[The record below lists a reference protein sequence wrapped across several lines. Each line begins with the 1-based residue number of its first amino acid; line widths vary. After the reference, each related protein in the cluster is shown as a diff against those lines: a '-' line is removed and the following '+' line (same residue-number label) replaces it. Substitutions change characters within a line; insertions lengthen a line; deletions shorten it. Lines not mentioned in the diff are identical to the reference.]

1 MYIFDDTSVNLKKP
15 AADNFSSEGFK
26 RIIQLS
32 LYNLTIIY
40 IKEEGYLSRGFFG
53 SEPRFFPSGHFPID
67 QMRAIVL

>member
-40 IKEEGYLSRGFFG
+40 IKEEGYLEQGIFR
-53 SEPRFFPSGHFPID
+53 
-67 QMRAIVL
+67 Q